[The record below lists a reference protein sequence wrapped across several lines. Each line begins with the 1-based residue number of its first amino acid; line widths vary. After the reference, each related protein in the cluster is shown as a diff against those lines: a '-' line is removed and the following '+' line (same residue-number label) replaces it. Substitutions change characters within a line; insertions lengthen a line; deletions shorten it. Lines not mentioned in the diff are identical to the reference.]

1 MYRGFL
7 IVPFSESW
15 LQVPICWRIDQ
26 GSQEPKEYPE
36 EDGLDGYWRCL
47 WICSTEGACFGE
59 IGERG
64 SCSGLTENRRNP
76 FHLTPFSGV
85 QFYSLQ
91 LWNVSGV
98 LPLCTALQLSPL
110 LTQAS
115 QDNKFV
121 CEEAELTLKK
131 MTDALA
137 PKTILNVLM
146 PLIAA
151 NKHPGVRAKAT
162 TSVFNAASRFVS
174 GWSDWMR

>member
-1 MYRGFL
+1 MFRS
-7 IVPFSESW
+7 ID
-15 LQVPICWRIDQ
+15 LQR
-26 GSQEPKEYPE
+26 
-36 EDGLDGYWRCL
+36 
-47 WICSTEGACFGE
+47 TGA
-59 IGERG
+59 
-64 SCSGLTENRRNP
+64 TH